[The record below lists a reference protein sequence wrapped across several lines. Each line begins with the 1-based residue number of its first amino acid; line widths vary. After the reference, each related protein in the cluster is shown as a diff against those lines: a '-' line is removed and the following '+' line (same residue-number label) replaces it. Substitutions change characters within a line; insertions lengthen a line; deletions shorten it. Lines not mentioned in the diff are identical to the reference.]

1 MPDVPLKVGDRSENR
16 TRQHRPSILSQFFQG
31 ISAAAT
37 PALWLGLLTLCGG
50 MAVTAYIWLS
60 SIPPLPDCKKV
71 APLAPDA
78 ERLYCAERDARS
90 GKVDAIL
97 AGFNLVKNWSA
108 NHPLHHRVNR
118 AMKEWSRSLLET
130 AQEKAEKGDLQAAI
144 ELARK
149 IPAESPI
156 HKEVKAAIAGWQK
169 NRNQRAAI
177 KKAFQ
182 AALTRQDWQTAEDK
196 ILAFSRLGIDE
207 KGRAEVKRLRQQL
220 AKEQAA
226 WEQFQQLQAMVEYD
240 PSNSDTLA
248 EAIAKA
254 EQIDSRTHTHAVA
267 KSSITRWTQSLLNLV
282 ATRADQFDQ
291 AGAIA
296 AAQALPFEVSPPAK
310 IRDLVWYSR
319 AKALATRPSLGEPLA
334 VQLQRVWMTQ
344 FHLQQIGK
352 NSPFYSQ
359 AQAVIPQLEKQLQDL
374 NQLQVANSA
383 ARVGQIPSLQLAIQ
397 IAQGIEPD
405 RPQRLQAQSLIA
417 RWKQDIQRV
426 ADRPALLAAQNL
438 AADNTIPSLKAA
450 IAQAS
455 VIAPGR
461 ALRSK
466 AQAAISKWNRQIQI
480 IEDRPI
486 LDQAKTLASQKKLK
500 AAIQQASK
508 IRPERALYG
517 EAQKFAQKWTNLIQ
531 IAEDQP
537 ILSRA
542 KSQAANGNLSGAINT
557 ASQIGSGRALF
568 DEAQRSISDWSA
580 QIEAAN
586 RPLRRHSP
594 RYRQNAYP
602 PPAYASAPP
611 PYLGRPML
619 PPRMHPFPELPPP

>member
-1 MPDVPLKVGDRSENR
+1 MPDVPFKVGDRSENNP
-16 TRQHRPSILSQFFQG
+16 RQHHPSILSQFFQG
-31 ISAAAT
+31 ISTAAT
-37 PALWLGLLTLCGG
+37 PALWLGLLALCGG

-78 ERLYCAERDARS
+78 ERLYCAERAARS

-97 AGFNLVKNWSA
+97 AGFNLVKTWSA

-118 AMKEWSRSLLET
+118 AMKEWSRSLLER
-130 AQEKAEKGDLQAAI
+130 AQEKAAKGDLQAAI

-156 HKEVKAAIAGWQK
+156 RKEVQAAIAGWQK
-169 NRNQRAAI
+169 ERSQEAAL

-182 AALTRQDWQTAEDK
+182 TALAKQDWLTAEDK
-196 ILAFSRLGIDE
+196 ILAFSRLGSGE
-207 KGRAEVKRLRQQL
+207 KVQAEVKRLRQQL
-220 AKEQAA
+220 GRERAA

-240 PSNSDTLA
+240 PNNPDTLA
-248 EAIAKA
+248 QAIAQA
-254 EQIDSRTHTHAVA
+254 EQIAPKTHTHKVA
-267 KSSITRWTQSLLNLV
+267 RSSITGWTQSLLNLI
-282 ATRADQFDQ
+282 ATRVGESDL

-319 AKALATRPSLGEPLA
+319 AKALATRQSLGKSVS
-334 VQLQRVWMTQ
+334 VQLQQVWMTR
-344 FHLQQIGK
+344 FHLQQVGK

-359 AQAVIPQLEKQLQDL
+359 TQAVIPQLEKQLEDL
-374 NQLQVANSA
+374 NQLQVASSA
-383 ARVGQIPSLQLAIQ
+383 ARIGQIPSLQLAIQ
-397 IAQGIEPD
+397 IAQGIQPD

-417 RWKQDIQRV
+417 RWQQGIQRV
-426 ADRPALLAAQNL
+426 ADRPHLLAAHNL
-438 AADNTIPSLKAA
+438 AATKTIPKLKAA

-461 ALRSK
+461 ALRSE
-466 AQAAISKWNRQIQI
+466 AQAAIAQWNRQIQT

-500 AAIQQASK
+500 AAIQQANK
-508 IRPERALYG
+508 IQPERALYS

-542 KSQAANGNLSGAINT
+542 RAQAASGNLSEAIST
-557 ASQIGSGRALF
+557 ASQISYGRALY
-568 DEAQRSISDWSA
+568 DEAQRSISSWSA
-580 QIEAAN
+580 RIEAIN
-586 RPLRRHSP
+586 RPMRRYSP
-594 RYRQNAYP
+594 RYRPNAYP
-602 PPAYASAPP
+602 PPAYPSAPR
-611 PYLGRPML
+611 PYVGRPM
-619 PPRMHPFPELPPP
+619 PPPMMHPFPELPPP